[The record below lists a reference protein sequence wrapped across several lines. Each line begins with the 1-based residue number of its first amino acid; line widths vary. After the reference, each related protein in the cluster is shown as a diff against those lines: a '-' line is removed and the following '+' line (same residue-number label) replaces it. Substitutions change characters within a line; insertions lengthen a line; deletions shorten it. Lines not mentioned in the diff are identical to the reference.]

1 MTLIDFLNAN
11 QGAAM
16 AVLTAVYVIATI
28 VIVYYNK
35 KSIDE
40 LRQTRESESR
50 PYLFLYLAKIPRE
63 QHYYLVLRNY
73 GKTGGRIINTTIA
86 PGLPFLKGAGDAS
99 FLNNTVVAPN
109 QSIHLLVYDEAKVI
123 QETEFSVCLG
133 YEDMTGKRFEE
144 SYVLNLEYV
153 YSTGFSDHS
162 KSNFTASENA
172 LHNIASSLDSITMKM
187 Q

>member
-1 MTLIDFLNAN
+1 MLIDFLNAN
-11 QGAAM
+11 QGAVM
-16 AVLTAVYVIATI
+16 AALTAVYVIATV

-40 LRQTRESESR
+40 LRKTRESESR

-73 GKTGGRIINTTIA
+73 GKTGGKISNARVS
-86 PGLPFLKGAGDAS
+86 PGLPFLKGAADAS
-99 FLNNTVVAPN
+99 FLNNTVVAPE
-109 QSIHLLVYDEAKVI
+109 QSIHLLIYDAAKTI
-123 QETEFSVCLG
+123 QETDYSVSLC
-133 YEDMTGKRFEE
+133 YEDMAGKKYRED
-144 SYVLNLEYV
+144 YVLNLEYV
-153 YSTGFSDHS
+153 YSTGFSDHN
-162 KSNFTASENA
+162 KSNYTASENA